1 MRARTNPPALE
12 LIETVRTPD
21 RAIECSHGG
30 SATHRVKPAGAG
42 WFVLRDRERHT
53 IWERRRL
60 VVHSPDRRGDRR

>member
-1 MRARTNPPALE
+1 MRARTDPPALE

-21 RAIECSHGG
+21 RVIECSDGG

-53 IWERRRL
+53 TWERRRL
-60 VVHSPDRRGDRR
+60 IVRNPGRRERHR